1 MLKIFQVVNTIQ
13 AEMIA
18 DIRNYDPGDPA
29 NSVTAAWDQTQARLG
44 CCGLVTEQVQ
54 ILSTISTIST
64 ISKYLHCYSSTYPQ
78 VTAGWEMWR
87 YNKILNPSAD
97 FQVRRA
103 DCGGM
108 SREYRIESTQQLI
121 KCH

>member
-1 MLKIFQVVNTIQ
+1 MLKILQVVNTIQ

-54 ILSTISTIST
+54 ILSTISTHYLHSTRSTYLFIYIST
-64 ISKYLHCYSSTYPQ
+64 GHCRLGD
-78 VTAGWEMWR
+78 VE
-87 YNKILNPSAD
+87 I
-97 FQVRRA
+97 
-103 DCGGM
+103 
-108 SREYRIESTQQLI
+108 
-121 KCH
+121 

>member
-1 MLKIFQVVNTIQ
+1 MNTIQ

-54 ILSTISTIST
+54 ILSTISTH
-64 ISKYLHCYSSTYPQ
+64 YL
-78 VTAGWEMWR
+78 
-87 YNKILNPSAD
+87 
-97 FQVRRA
+97 
-103 DCGGM
+103 
-108 SREYRIESTQQLI
+108 
-121 KCH
+121 

>member
-1 MLKIFQVVNTIQ
+1 MNTIQ

-54 ILSTISTIST
+54 ILSTISTLSTYLVIYIST
-64 ISKYLHCYSSTYPQ
+64 GHCRMGD
-78 VTAGWEMWR
+78 VE
-87 YNKILNPSAD
+87 I
-97 FQVRRA
+97 
-103 DCGGM
+103 
-108 SREYRIESTQQLI
+108 
-121 KCH
+121 

>member
-54 ILSTISTIST
+54 ILSTIYTVYTLST
-64 ISKYLHCYSSTYPQ
+64 ISKYLFIYIST
-78 VTAGWEMWR
+78 G
-87 YNKILNPSAD
+87 
-97 FQVRRA
+97 
-103 DCGGM
+103 DCRLGNV
-108 SREYRIESTQQLI
+108 EI
-121 KCH
+121 

>member
-1 MLKIFQVVNTIQ
+1 MNTIQ

-54 ILSTISTIST
+54 ILSTISTHYLQ
-64 ISKYLHCYSSTYPQ
+64 YLHVYSSTYPQ

-87 YNKILNPSAD
+87 YNKRLNPSAD
-97 FQVRRA
+97 FQVRREE
-103 DCGGM
+103 CGEV
-108 SREYRIESTQQLI
+108 SREYPIESTQQLI
-121 KCH
+121 KY

>member
-1 MLKIFQVVNTIQ
+1 MNTIQ

-54 ILSTISTIST
+54 ILSTVSTQ
-64 ISKYLHCYSSTYPQ
+64 YLQYLNIYRSIHQYIYIQ

-87 YNKILNPSAD
+87 YNKRLNPSAD

-103 DCGGM
+103 DCGEV
-108 SREYRIESTQQLI
+108 SRE
-121 KCH
+121 

>member
-1 MLKIFQVVNTIQ
+1 MNTIQ

-54 ILSTISTIST
+54 ILQTT
-64 ISKYLHCYSSTYPQ
+64 ISKYLHII
-78 VTAGWEMWR
+78 
-87 YNKILNPSAD
+87 YNI
-97 FQVRRA
+97 
-103 DCGGM
+103 
-108 SREYRIESTQQLI
+108 
-121 KCH
+121 

>member
-1 MLKIFQVVNTIQ
+1 MLKILQVVNTIQ

-54 ILSTISTIST
+54 ILSTISTLSTYLFIYIST
-64 ISKYLHCYSSTYPQ
+64 GHCRMGD
-78 VTAGWEMWR
+78 VE
-87 YNKILNPSAD
+87 I
-97 FQVRRA
+97 
-103 DCGGM
+103 
-108 SREYRIESTQQLI
+108 
-121 KCH
+121 

>member
-54 ILSTISTIST
+54 ILSTISTQYLQ
-64 ISKYLHCYSSTYPQ
+64 YLHIYSSTLY
-78 VTAGWEMWR
+78 
-87 YNKILNPSAD
+87 I
-97 FQVRRA
+97 
-103 DCGGM
+103 
-108 SREYRIESTQQLI
+108 STGHCRLGDVEI
-121 KCH
+121 